1 VYGIPAVQSVSSISI
16 KICNASIDCPCF
28 AKPDFA
34 EQGCRYISREYKTHN
49 IEIYVTY
56 YHTYYT
62 MVDLRVSAENR
73 RRSRKDTILFIMTK
87 KSRFTAATHKH
98 LFWELRILPE
108 WRMYNVF
115 FSSCPIHY
123 MRLTISANDVGSG
136 VPLKV
141 KTSVPKLM
149 SHVTK
154 CGRVRFMLFESI
166 LRF

>member
-1 VYGIPAVQSVSSISI
+1 MRISKCRREICVRDSRGSVRQFD

-87 KSRFTAATHKH
+87 KVDLQQQLTNICSGN
-98 LFWELRILPE
+98 
-108 WRMYNVF
+108 YVF
-115 FSSCPIHY
+115 YPSDGCITFSSLLVQSI
-123 MRLTISANDVGSG
+123 I
-136 VPLKV
+136 
-141 KTSVPKLM
+141 
-149 SHVTK
+149 
-154 CGRVRFMLFESI
+154 CG
-166 LRF
+166 